1 MFLTDQKNKWIQYD
15 TEELKSLLRDVGVDN
30 VKMKIES
37 TLKLDQKWKWE
48 LKGQSTDRNSKLK

>member
-1 MFLTDQKNKWIQYD
+1 MTQ
-15 TEELKSLLRDVGVDN
+15 EELKSLLRDVVVDN

-48 LKGQSTDRNSKLK
+48 LKGQSTDRKSKLK